1 MSWQKEVG
9 IFEKLGGHVRLC
21 RWHGEGEVVLSLAD
35 SEVELV
41 LDLNFQDRA
50 APSVGE
56 GLADVEIAGVGGF
69 NHLNQ
74 ADDLAPGQLRNR
86 LFRNC
91 AVRECLDKELHGEKV
106 AGRQSAHVREGF
118 LKVGGKAVDDF
129 GSPSCFLLAGEN
141 DFPGV
146 PIRFDDN
153 GIGRENGADAGVA
166 EVGLD
171 LLKRGGVGLW

>member
-1 MSWQKEVG
+1 MSWQKEIG
-9 IFEKLGGHVRLC
+9 IFEKLGGHVR
-21 RWHGEGEVVLSLAD
+21 RWHGEGEVVLRLAVA
-35 SEVELV
+35 EVELI

-50 APSVGE
+50 APTMRE
-56 GLADVEIAGVGGF
+56 CFADVKFARGGF
-69 NHLNQ
+69 FSPLH
-74 ADDLAPGQLRNR
+74 DLENVTPRQLRNR
-86 LFRNC
+86 LLRNWP
-91 AVRECLDKELHGEKV
+91 ARKLPGKDFHGQEV

-129 GSPSCFLLAGEN
+129 VSPSGFLLAGES

-146 PIRFDDN
+146 PIRFDNN
-153 GIGRENGADAGVA
+153 GIGRENGADAGVT